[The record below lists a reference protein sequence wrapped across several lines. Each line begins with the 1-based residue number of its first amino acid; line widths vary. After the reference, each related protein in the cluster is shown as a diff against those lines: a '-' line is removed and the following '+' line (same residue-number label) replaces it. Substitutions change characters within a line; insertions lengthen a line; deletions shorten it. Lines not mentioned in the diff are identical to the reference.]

1 MLNSEENFENF
12 EKDQEG
18 GGILGSMFGTAKKPE
33 TLPPLPP
40 NFAPLETPSERRERL
55 LREEQRKKKYSL
67 EGTKQAIGT
76 MRKSIA
82 KGIQRPIR
90 DVTDD
95 QYINIADFSKQSTNS
110 ITSKNFNSEYQKFI
124 KKYLTN
130 QDDLTNSTLAIEKK
144 TPLEKLEKTLLL
156 DKVKIIRS
164 LTQVRFEETQ
174 KITTTLFNHLALF
187 NNENLNEANT
197 DTISKLNTMIKNLHN
212 TFLTSDKGIN
222 IINLIKETVQN
233 EYKTIKKLKSSSFSR
248 YNNILR
254 CFWQLLITF
263 FYPNIILK
271 IISDTMMAYIKI
283 IKEKRDVLLANDS
296 TIISDLFEQLNLKL
310 SPDESGYVSPPYIPF
325 VSRQSS
331 MSSLMGINDL
341 DSDDE
346 DGDGDES
353 DDEDGALPAGGLV
366 TNHVGGNSNIIDM
379 LKNSTNSNIPYV
391 KNSAS
396 IFYNALTNFA
406 VSISIYN
413 NDKDKFKQQ
422 IFTKLKEIFMEKFNI
437 QLDDANVELD
447 EGLTKAEMAASE
459 NALNNAKQALEQ
471 NEYGA
476 EILRLEEELNQL
488 QSELDAATKDDSDA
502 RTKLALEIEINTIN
516 TNIAFIADRDDI
528 IGDLYINYINAKNRL
543 KGRSLPLAD
552 KKDINIVLRDLF
564 TFDLDNNASYNLY
577 SAIMDNIYSF
587 DFNYSEINNVNY
599 ISTID
604 SYIIN
609 GIGRSNMFQINSVQA
624 VKPIS
629 SEYPVQVQHVAGG
642 KHRTRRHKK
651 HAGTRRHKKLAG
663 TRRHKKRS
671 GTHRKRKNTTR

>member
-1 MLNSEENFENF
+1 MLNSEENLENF
-12 EKDQEG
+12 EEHQEG

-40 NFAPLETPSERRERL
+40 DLAPLETPSERKARE

-82 KGIQRPIR
+82 KTMERPIR

-130 QDDLTNSTLAIEKK
+130 QDDLTNSTLQNEKK
-144 TPLEKLEKTLLL
+144 ALLEKLEKTLLL
-156 DKVKIIRS
+156 DKVKIIRA
-164 LTQVRFEETQ
+164 LAQVRFVETQ
-174 KITTTLFNHLALF
+174 KFTTTLFSHLALF
-187 NNENLNEANT
+187 NNENLNGTNN
-197 DTISKLNTMIKNLHN
+197 DNISYLNTSIAGLH
-212 TFLTSDKGIN
+212 TKFLTSDIN
-222 IINLIKETVQN
+222 IINLIKETIQN
-233 EYKTIKKLKSSSFSR
+233 EYKTIKKLKSSVSR
-248 YNNILR
+248 YNSILR

-283 IKEKRDVLLANDS
+283 IKEKRDMLLTNDN
-296 TIISDLFEQLNLKL
+296 TIISNLLEELNLDL
-310 SPDESGYVSPPYIPF
+310 STEGSDHTSSSINP
-325 VSRQSS
+325 SRQSS
-331 MSSLMGINDL
+331 MSSLMSFSELRD
-341 DSDDE
+341 DSEGEGEDE
-346 DGDGDES
+346 DE
-353 DDEDGALPAGGLV
+353 DDAGLETQRVPGLQ
-366 TNHVGGNSNIIDM
+366 TQHLGGGNSNIIDM

-413 NDKDKFKQQ
+413 NNDKDKFKQQ
-422 IFTKLKEIFMEKFNI
+422 IFTKLKEIFIDKFNI
-437 QLDDANVELD
+437 QSDDANVQLD
-447 EGLTKAEMAASE
+447 EGPTKQEMKNSE
-459 NALNNAKQALEQ
+459 DALKTSQESLEK
-471 NEYGA
+471 NEYGV
-476 EILRLEEELNQL
+476 EILRLEQELDEL
-488 QSELDAATKDDSDA
+488 QSKLDAATKDGSDA
-502 RTKLALEIEINTIN
+502 RTKLALEIEIKTIN
-516 TNIAFIADRDDI
+516 SNITFIADKDDI

-564 TFDLDNNASYNLY
+564 TFTLDNNVSYILY
-577 SAIMDNIYSF
+577 SAIMDNIYAY
-587 DFNYSEINNVNY
+587 DFNYSETNNFNY

-609 GIGRSNMFQINSVQA
+609 GIGMSNMFQINSVQ
-624 VKPIS
+624 VVNPTPS
-629 SEYPVQVQHVAGG
+629 VYPVQVQVAAGG

-651 HAGTRRHKKLAG
+651 RAG
-663 TRRHKKRS
+663 TRRHKKRF
-671 GTHRKRKNTTR
+671 GTHRKRKNTTK